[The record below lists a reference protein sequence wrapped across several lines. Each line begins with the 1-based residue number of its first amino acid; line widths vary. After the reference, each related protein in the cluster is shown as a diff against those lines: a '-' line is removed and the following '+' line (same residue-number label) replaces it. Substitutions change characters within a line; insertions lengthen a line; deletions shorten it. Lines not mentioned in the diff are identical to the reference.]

1 MQALLL
7 SSSTALAPSSS
18 AAAQRQRPS
27 TGTTAGRRTLLVQAE
42 KGFSGGQGQ
51 KLPKN
56 IKVRVRWCGKSFL

>member
-7 SSSTALAPSSS
+7 SSSAALAPSA
-18 AAAQRQRPS
+18 AAAQRQRRS

-56 IKVRVRWCGKSFL
+56 VKVRVRWCGKSFL